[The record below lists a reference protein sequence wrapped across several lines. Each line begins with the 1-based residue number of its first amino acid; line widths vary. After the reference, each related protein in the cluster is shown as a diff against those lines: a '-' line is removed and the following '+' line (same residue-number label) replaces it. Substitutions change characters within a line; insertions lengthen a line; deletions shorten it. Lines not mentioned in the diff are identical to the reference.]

1 MAPGMTTGNFSM
13 DRRGGANGFSLLE
26 LVLVIGIMGI
36 IAALSFPAFCSYYDN
51 FCLKSVAWE
60 IVGMVKE
67 AKMHSLSDGSYFSV
81 GFDPVQ
87 GTVSL
92 IADRGLDG
100 EWNTS
105 DDRILRSLSLKS
117 RVVRFGY
124 GSYGPIP
131 GYASAD
137 DGITFQENNTVVC
150 NPGLTGNAGTVY
162 LNTPGGAA
170 IAITVNSRDFSC
182 TQRRWNGTAWVKM

>member
-1 MAPGMTTGNFSM
+1 MASGMAKGNPLMRRTG
-13 DRRGGANGFSLLE
+13 GENGFSLIE
-26 LVLVIGIMGI
+26 LVIVLAVMGI
-36 IAALSFPAFCSYYDN
+36 IASLSFPAFSSYYGD
-51 FCLKSVAWE
+51 FCMKSVGWE
-60 IVGMVKE
+60 IAGMVKE

-92 IADRGLDG
+92 IADRGEDG

-105 DDRILRSLSLKS
+105 DDRRLRSFKLKS
-117 RVVRFGY
+117 GVRFGY
-124 GSYGPIP
+124 GSYGPIR
-131 GYASAD
+131 GYASAE

-150 NPGLTGNAGTVY
+150 NPETTGNAGTAY
-162 LNTPGGAA
+162 LMASNGAA

-182 TQRRWNGTAWVKM
+182 VQRRWNGTAWVKM